1 MDDQKAYQERVKNDH
16 FAHKLAIAA
25 VGLYGWQLHG
35 WLTGLLLIIGLVVVI
50 SLTNIA
56 ILAAAPES
64 RLFAMLRMNRWGWVV
79 LAGIALIYS
88 GASLVSS

>member
-1 MDDQKAYQERVKNDH
+1 
-16 FAHKLAIAA
+16 LAIAA

-50 SLTNIA
+50 GLSNIA

-64 RLFAMLRMNRWGWVV
+64 RLFALLRMNRWGWVV
-79 LAGIALIYS
+79 LVAASLTLS
-88 GASLVSS
+88 GANLVE

>member
-1 MDDQKAYQERVKNDH
+1 MDDQKAYQERVRNDH

-50 SLTNIA
+50 GLSNIA

-64 RLFAMLRMNRWGWVV
+64 RLFALLRMNRWGWVV
-79 LAGIALIYS
+79 LVAASLTLS
-88 GASLVSS
+88 GANLVE